1 MISENFSWS
10 ESIYLK
16 YDSSEYDLHND
27 FDFIEINYIIE
38 TQSVTLKWKR
48 GTGNWVNQNQ
58 PEFIVL
64 NISNV
69 YQLEFKPRD
78 SEMPFTEDNCLESF
92 GFLSDDDWCDGQF
105 WVDKTPDENW
115 LWSFAF
121 QSGAE
126 IIIGAKSAIV
136 LIEP

>member
-16 YDSSEYDLHND
+16 YDSIEYDLHND

-58 PEFIVL
+58 PDLIVL

-69 YQLEFKPRD
+69 SQFEFKPRD
-78 SEMPFTEDNCLESF
+78 SEMPFTEDDCLESF
-92 GFLSDDDWCDGQF
+92 GFISDDDWCDGQF
-105 WVDKTPDENW
+105 WADKIPDESW
-115 LWSFAF
+115 LWSFIF

-136 LIEP
+136 QIEP

>member
-16 YDSSEYDLHND
+16 DDSIEYDLHND

-58 PEFIVL
+58 PDLIVL
-64 NISNV
+64 IISNV
-69 YQLEFKPRD
+69 SQFEFKPRD
-78 SEMPFTEDNCLESF
+78 SEMPFTEDDCLESF
-92 GFLSDDDWCDGQF
+92 GFISDDDWCDGQF
-105 WVDKTPDENW
+105 WVDKTPDDDW
-115 LWSFAF
+115 LWSFVF

-136 LIEP
+136 QIEP